1 MTEQPPH
8 EPPPPHGPP
17 PGYPPPGQ
25 QPGNPWQ
32 GQPPYGQGAPAPGY
46 GPPPGYPQP
55 GWVPPPQAYGYP
67 PDAGA
72 PYGRDAYGRPLS
84 DKSKLV
90 AGLLQILLGG
100 LGIGRFYTGDTGL
113 AVGQLLVTLFTCGI
127 GGVWGVVDGILIL
140 VKDDW
145 TDARGLYL
153 RAG

>member
-1 MTEQPPH
+1 MTEQPP
-8 EPPPPHGPP
+8 PDPTPP
-17 PGYPPPGQ
+17 PGYPPYGP
-25 QPGNPWQ
+25 P
-32 GQPPYGQGAPAPGY
+32 PPYGQGGYAAPPPPY
-46 GPPPGYPQP
+46 GQPPGYPPQ

-127 GGVWGVVDGILIL
+127 GGIWGVVDGILIL

>member
-1 MTEQPPH
+1 MTEHNPFDPTQPASAV
-8 EPPPPHGPP
+8 PPPPA
-17 PGYPPPGQ
+17 PGYPPP
-25 QPGNPWQ
+25 
-32 GQPPYGQGAPAPGY
+32 PAF
-46 GPPPGYPQP
+46 PPGGYN
-55 GWVPPPQAYGYP
+55 PQAVYGYP

-72 PYGRDAYGRPLS
+72 PFGRDMYGRPLS

-113 AVGQLLVTLFTCGI
+113 AVGQLLVTLFTCGL
-127 GGVWGVVDGILIL
+127 GGIWGLVDGILIL